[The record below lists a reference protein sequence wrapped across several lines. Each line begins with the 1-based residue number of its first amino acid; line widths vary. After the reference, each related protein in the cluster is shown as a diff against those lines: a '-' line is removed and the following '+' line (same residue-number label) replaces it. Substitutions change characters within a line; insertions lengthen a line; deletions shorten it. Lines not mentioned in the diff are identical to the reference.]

1 MLAHR
6 RPVATLLG
14 ERRTLQDPW
23 ETIMTDTLTNAPA
36 ITAGLG
42 DAIINGLLD
51 QLSYPFT
58 VQLPSSRDGRPGE
71 GEFASGHV
79 WAPDDGRAD
88 AVEDEADIGGAILA
102 AAVQGYLEA
111 DEGGAPDPSDR
122 ELYDLIASRV
132 GSTRASTEDAVMAA
146 LEADSAAFA
155 PALADALARVAS
167 VSIRWVKVTVVQR
180 PSASLGNPVRIGN
193 LRLKVQA
200 KVRACVRVFGRNVC
214 TDVTSP
220 HVEFQAQEVRV
231 DLQTRGLQIWAVPSI
246 RNIDLVIRVRILG
259 VSFTFTIGV
268 TGVVNGLLRDKSVM
282 VFDGA
287 ALRFPLPTLG
297 RAFAVTAVEVPAASG
312 ATTVNLSGAY
322 TPL

>member
-1 MLAHR
+1 M
-6 RPVATLLG
+6 P
-14 ERRTLQDPW
+14 D
-23 ETIMTDTLTNAPA
+23 IMTTAPA

-42 DAIINGLLD
+42 DIIINGLLD

-58 VQLPSSRDGRPGE
+58 VQLPSSRDGAPFE
-71 GEFASGHV
+71 GEFATGHA

-88 AVEDEADIGGAILA
+88 AVEDEADIGGAILS

-111 DEGGAPDPSDR
+111 EAAGGPDPADR
-122 ELYDLIASRV
+122 ELYDLIAARV
-132 GSTRASTEDAVMAA
+132 GSSRASTEDAVLAS

-155 PALADALARVAS
+155 PALAESLARIAS
-167 VSIRWVKVTVVQR
+167 VKIRWVKVTVVHR
-180 PSASLGNPVRIGN
+180 PSASLGNPIRIGN
-193 LRLKVQA
+193 LNLKVQA
-200 KVRACVRVFGRNVC
+200 KVRICVRVFGREAC

-220 HVEFQAQEVRV
+220 NVEFQAQEVRV

-246 RNIDLVIRVRILG
+246 RNIDLVIRIRILR

-282 VFDGA
+282 VFDAA
-287 ALRFPLPTLG
+287 ALRFPLPTLN
-297 RAFAVTAVEVPAASG
+297 RAFAVTAVEIPGGAG

>member
-1 MLAHR
+1 
-6 RPVATLLG
+6 
-14 ERRTLQDPW
+14 
-23 ETIMTDTLTNAPA
+23 MTDTLTSAPA
-36 ITAGLG
+36 ISAGLG

-58 VQLPSSRDGRPGE
+58 VQLPSSRDGAPAE
-71 GEFASGHV
+71 GEFATVHD

-88 AVEDEADIGGAILA
+88 AVADEADIGAAIVA

-111 DEGGAPDPSDR
+111 EAGDAPDPSDR
-122 ELYDLIASRV
+122 ELYDLIAARAGSSR
-132 GSTRASTEDAVMAA
+132 AATEDAVMAA

-180 PSASLGNPVRIGN
+180 PSASLGNPVRVGS

-200 KVRACVRVFGRNVC
+200 KARVCVRVLGRNMC

-220 HVEFQAQEVRV
+220 NVEFQAQELRI

-259 VSFTFTIGV
+259 ASFTFTIGV
-268 TGVVNGLLRDKSVM
+268 TGVVNGLLKDKSAK
-282 VFDGA
+282 VFDAA
-287 ALRFPLPTLG
+287 ALRFPLPTLK
-297 RAFAVTAVEVPAASG
+297 RAFAVTGVEVPAANG
-312 ATTVNLSGAY
+312 ATTVNMAGAY

>member
-1 MLAHR
+1 
-6 RPVATLLG
+6 
-14 ERRTLQDPW
+14 
-23 ETIMTDTLTNAPA
+23 MTDTMAPAPALTTAPA

-42 DAIINGLLD
+42 DIIINGLLD
-51 QLSYPFT
+51 QLTYPFT
-58 VQLPSSRDGRPGE
+58 VQLPSSRDGAPAE
-71 GEFASGHV
+71 GEFASAHV
-79 WAPDDGRAD
+79 WASDDGRAD

-132 GSTRASTEDAVMAA
+132 GSTRASSEDAVMAA

-180 PSASLGNPVRIGN
+180 PSASLGNPVRIGH

-200 KVRACVRVFGRNVC
+200 KVRACVRIFGRNVC

-220 HVEFQAQEVRV
+220 NVEFQAREVRV

-246 RNIDLVIRVRILG
+246 RDIDLVIRVRILG

-268 TGVVNGLLRDKSVM
+268 TGVVNGLLRDKSAM

-287 ALRFPLPTLG
+287 ALRFPLPTL
-297 RAFAVTAVEVPAASG
+297 RRVFAVTAVEVPAASG
-312 ATTVNLSGAY
+312 ATTVNLSGSY